1 MAFALIFIIVLSIIL
16 LIGAFLIWK
25 SDLPDHDKIVSIIAI
40 LALFSLVSIVNEA
53 KKSSYE
59 EAKYN
64 VAEFERYF
72 YTPPELDTTIE
83 YKIPILNDFKE
94 VFVQSLQGYDLER
107 PDSYKFGLLYNSE
120 RVGKT
125 LSS

>member
-72 YTPPELDTTIE
+72 YTPPELDTNIE
-83 YKIPILNDFKE
+83 YKIPLLNDFKDI
-94 VFVQSLQGYDLER
+94 FVSSLDGYDIER
-107 PDSYKFGLLYNSE
+107 PDSYRFSLLYHSE